1 MREIW
6 DERKRQEAKW
16 GEQNHPDGT
25 DTERWTKAAA
35 NNARI
40 LCDRA
45 AKEGKLTFRH
55 ILTEETAEA
64 FAEVDADKLRA
75 ELVQVAA
82 VAVCWIESIDRRK
95 AKTQAPEAEGA

>member
-1 MREIW
+1 MREVW
-6 DERKRQEAKW
+6 DERKRQDERW

-25 DTERWTKAAA
+25 DAERWTKASAS
-35 NNARI
+35 NSRI

-55 ILTEETAEA
+55 VLAEETAEA
-64 FAEVDADKLRA
+64 FAEIDPDKLRA

-82 VAVCWIESIDRRK
+82 VVVCWIESIDRRSAQK
-95 AKTQAPEAEGA
+95 EGA